1 MTIFEHDRVSTGRD
15 DESGSTHSTH
25 ALVDRLN
32 AGEPYAVAFGGQGS
46 AWLET
51 LEELVSSAGIEAEL
65 ATLAGEAALLLEPV
79 AKELVVVRPIGFE
92 PLQWVRALAAEEPV
106 PNAKQLTS
114 AAVSVPGVLLTQI
127 AAVRALARQGMDLA
141 ATPPVAVAGHSQ
153 GVLAV
158 EAVAAA
164 GARDVELLA
173 LAQLIGAAGTL
184 VARRRGITILGDR
197 PPMVSVTNADPTRI
211 HELLEEFA
219 QDVRTV
225 LPPVLSIRNGRR
237 SVVITGTPEQLS
249 RFELYCEQI
258 AEAEAA
264 DRKNKV
270 RGGAVFSPVFEPVQV
285 EVGFHTPRLSDGID
299 IVGRWAEQVGLDVD
313 LAREMTEAIL
323 VRQVDWVDEITDL
336 HEAGAQWILDLGP
349 GDILTRLTAPVIR
362 GLGVGIVPAATRGG
376 QRNLFTVGA
385 VPEVARPWSSY
396 APSRGQPARRQGEAV
411 DEVHPSHRAFADP
424 ARRHDPDH
432 RRRQDRGGRRQR
444 RPLGRA
450 RRRRAG
456 HRAHLRCP
464 HRGADDAS
472 RTRPRHPVQ
481 LAVPRPVSVEAAGGR
496 KAPGAEG
503 PAVRGAHRRRRRQRR
518 HSRPGSGRRADR
530 RAQRHRHQPRRVQAG
545 HRRADPLASSASP
558 PRCRPSP

>member
-184 VARRRGITILGDR
+184 VARRRGITVLGDR

-299 IVGRWAEQVGLDVD
+299 IVGRWAEQVGLDVE

-336 HEAGAQWILDLGP
+336 HEAGARWILDLGP

-396 APSRGQPARRQGEAV
+396 APTVVSLPDGKVKLSTKFTRLTGRSPILLAGMTPTTV
-411 DEVHPSHRAFADP
+411 DAKIVAA
-424 ARRHDPDH
+424 A
-432 RRRQDRGGRRQR
+432 
-444 RPLGRA
+444 A
-450 RRRRAG
+450 NAG
-456 HRAHLRCP
+456 HWAELAGGGQVTEPIFDDP
-464 HRGADDAS
+464 HRGADRRCSNPAAPSSSTRCSSTRTCGSCRWAAS
-472 RTRPRHPVQ
+472 AWCR
-481 LAVPRPVSVEAAGGR
+481 
-496 KAPGAEG
+496 
-503 PAVRGAHRRRRRQRR
+503 
-518 HSRPGSGRRADR
+518 RPGSPARRST
-530 RAQRHRHQPRRVQAG
+530 
-545 HRRADPLASSASP
+545 ASSSAPASP
-558 PRCRPSP
+558 TWKRPSS